1 MTQWEIK
8 DVYEKNKKYCI
19 IVAVIVLLLVAGYWL
34 YRDSHRNDT
43 INHNT
48 DATVEQLEK
57 RIDAVESGLDRVQK
71 RNDEAKKTVESVG
84 RGISTSTGLAIEI
97 EEGTGRAEDRLNSAI
112 SRTERIKGIIAD
124 IEKANR

>member
-34 YRDSHRNDT
+34 YRDAHRNDT

-71 RNDEAKKTVESVG
+71 RNDEAKKTVESAG
-84 RGISTSTGLAIEI
+84 RGISTSTGLTYQIIEDV
-97 EEGTGRAEDRLNSAI
+97 GRAEKRLDSAL
-112 SRTERIKGIIAD
+112 ERSVRIEGIIRE
-124 IEKANR
+124 IENSNR

>member
-34 YRDSHRNDT
+34 YRDAHRNDT

-48 DATVEQLEK
+48 DATVAELEK
-57 RIDAVESGLDRVQK
+57 RNQTLESRLGTMQK
-71 RNDEAKKTVESVG
+71 RIDETQKTVNGIAVG
-84 RGISTSTGLAIEI
+84 ITRSTGYAIEI
-97 EEGTGRAEDRLNSAI
+97 AEGTGRAEKRLDSAI
-112 SRTERIKGIIAD
+112 ERSVRIEGIIRE
-124 IEKANR
+124 IENSNR